1 MNTKAIKILIVED
14 EIILAKNLEDTLIE
28 MGYQVVGISDNAMKA
43 IMMFFLHEPDLI
55 LMDIHLKGEVDGIQT
70 AEKILEQKAVPI
82 VFLTANQD
90 PATFQ
95 RAKIEG
101 AFGYI
106 LKPFQER
113 EMQIVIDIAISQFEE
128 RKKIARLE
136 SMLLNSEK
144 MNSIDTFASGI
155 IHNINTYLTSIFLAS
170 DILKKENAL
179 NSNYS
184 IESALTLLEKGAI
197 SIKNTIKNYNNI
209 IENKDFEKP
218 NLLNLK
224 NTCKEAIEIC
234 KYYCLEKKVIIKELL
249 GSEDA
254 CIWIGYSN
262 FFNVIVNLIKN
273 ACDAVEKSKEAWLQI
288 SWEDL
293 NDKIIQL
300 KVIDSGNG
308 IPREISE
315 KIFVPLFTTK
325 SVGTGLGLSSCH
337 HILQKYGASIRLD
350 ESNTNTCFLLELKKS
365 HE

>member
-1 MNTKAIKILIVED
+1 MNTTSIKILIVED

-144 MNSIDTFASGI
+144 FNSIDTFASGI
-155 IHNINTYLTSIFLAS
+155 IHNINTYLTSIFIAS
-170 DILKKENAL
+170 DILKKEDAL

-184 IESALTLLEKGAI
+184 IETALELLEKGAN

-209 IENKDFEKP
+209 IENKEFEKP
-218 NLLNLK
+218 NLFNLK
-224 NTCKEAIEIC
+224 NICKEAIEIC
-234 KYYCLEKKVIIKELL
+234 KYYSLEKKVIIKELL
-249 GSEDA
+249 GNQDT
-254 CIWIGYSN
+254 CVWIGYSN
-262 FFNVIVNLIKN
+262 FFQVIVNLIKN
-273 ACDAVEKSKEAWLQI
+273 ACDAVEKTKDAWLQI

-293 NDKIIQL
+293 NERIVQI
-300 KVIDSGNG
+300 KVTDSGNG
-308 IPREISE
+308 IPKDICD
-315 KIFVPLFTTK
+315 KIFEPLFTTK
-325 SVGTGLGLSSCH
+325 SIGLGLGLSSCR
-337 HILQKYGASIRLD
+337 HILQKYGANIHID
-350 ESNTNTCFLLELKKS
+350 ETNKNTCFLLEIKKTNF
-365 HE
+365 